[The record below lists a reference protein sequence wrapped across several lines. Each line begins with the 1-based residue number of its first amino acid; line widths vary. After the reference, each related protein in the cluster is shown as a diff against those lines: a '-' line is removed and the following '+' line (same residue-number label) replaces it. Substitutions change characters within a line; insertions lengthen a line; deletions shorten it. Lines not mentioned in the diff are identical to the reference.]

1 MNWLEKHPNVAHFSL
16 HQEDSIKHY
25 HHINGKR
32 AWGKD
37 DYQKMSLM
45 RNYLLDQA
53 SVLGPDHYF
62 SLDSDIL
69 LDDPNT
75 LIKLQH
81 YAYNGAAVSPLLYM
95 RHYGCDYPS
104 IMSWYNGQIGGR
116 GFREV
121 KNYPIG
127 HVFQADIIMA
137 AVMMSKP
144 VYKIARYFQHPQGE
158 DLGWSAS
165 CAKNGFKL
173 YAASDIYC
181 PHIMHESS
189 TSMNGPKGP
198 GILDVYLAGGDD
210 RRFVTVN

>member
-1 MNWLEKHPNVAHFSL
+1 MRILIGLPVYKRHWILPLWFDRIEKQNYDLSDIGFCFFVSSYEEDKETHHILMNWLEKHPNVAHFSL

-75 LIKLQH
+75 LI
-81 YAYNGAAVSPLLYM
+81 
-95 RHYGCDYPS
+95 
-104 IMSWYNGQIGGR
+104 
-116 GFREV
+116 
-121 KNYPIG
+121 
-127 HVFQADIIMA
+127 
-137 AVMMSKP
+137 
-144 VYKIARYFQHPQGE
+144 
-158 DLGWSAS
+158 
-165 CAKNGFKL
+165 
-173 YAASDIYC
+173 
-181 PHIMHESS
+181 
-189 TSMNGPKGP
+189 
-198 GILDVYLAGGDD
+198 
-210 RRFVTVN
+210 